1 MNRPSAILTKFTSF
15 TIDFCRRRWI
25 HILLLTVPAYI
36 FRNAINPDGI
46 AYIQVAKHW
55 IAGEPSLAITGYWG
69 PLFSWL
75 LMPLFILEI
84 PDLIACRILMIF
96 SSLVFLESAKDLV
109 KITTISS
116 AGSKAIDNC
125 LALACLLWSVEN
137 ITPDLLLAAIFLK
150 IIKIICDSKWIFSP
164 KSSLNLGFT
173 LSLAYL
179 CKSVALPVSIIF
191 LLIVLLSWKWMYP
204 DRKLVGQRCL
214 ITFLLPW
221 TLICGSWIAVLSMHY
236 GKLTFST
243 SARIVHAT
251 VGPGDIQRYPI
262 GFDIGEPESGR
273 ITQWEDPKL
282 EESQYWNPF
291 KSLSNF
297 QHQCRLI
304 VANLAPALI
313 IHTSL
318 FLFSIP
324 VIFYVIPSIL
334 STRRNSWTSPKSWRG
349 VVLCTFVSILT
360 GIYMMTLLPASEQ
373 RYFYALPPILAVL
386 CFELLKLRCFET
398 KKHLL
403 TLIICI
409 SIILPSIGRWILLPP
424 VKISAFEQAMIASH
438 HIRLAPELTPG
449 PIVGNARLRR
459 GRSGLFLA
467 YFLNQKW
474 YGGNPESPLESLIR
488 SKADYVVLANN
499 DFRLPRAMKNPL
511 LEDVSSADAPL
522 IKIFKIKL
530 N

>member
-1 MNRPSAILTKFTSF
+1 
-15 TIDFCRRRWI
+15 
-25 HILLLTVPAYI
+25 AYI

-204 DRKLVGQRCL
+204 DRKLV
-214 ITFLLPW
+214 
-221 TLICGSWIAVLSMHY
+221 
-236 GKLTFST
+236 
-243 SARIVHAT
+243 
-251 VGPGDIQRYPI
+251 
-262 GFDIGEPESGR
+262 
-273 ITQWEDPKL
+273 
-282 EESQYWNPF
+282 
-291 KSLSNF
+291 
-297 QHQCRLI
+297 
-304 VANLAPALI
+304 
-313 IHTSL
+313 
-318 FLFSIP
+318 
-324 VIFYVIPSIL
+324 
-334 STRRNSWTSPKSWRG
+334 
-349 VVLCTFVSILT
+349 
-360 GIYMMTLLPASEQ
+360 
-373 RYFYALPPILAVL
+373 
-386 CFELLKLRCFET
+386 
-398 KKHLL
+398 
-403 TLIICI
+403 
-409 SIILPSIGRWILLPP
+409 
-424 VKISAFEQAMIASH
+424 
-438 HIRLAPELTPG
+438 
-449 PIVGNARLRR
+449 
-459 GRSGLFLA
+459 
-467 YFLNQKW
+467 
-474 YGGNPESPLESLIR
+474 
-488 SKADYVVLANN
+488 
-499 DFRLPRAMKNPL
+499 
-511 LEDVSSADAPL
+511 
-522 IKIFKIKL
+522 
-530 N
+530 